1 MPNTPV
7 HDFLT
12 VASGIVIAPGIYGA
26 LYEANVANQTAV
38 LAASLIFASHI
49 ISGVLFSPDL
59 DLDSRIHKRW
69 GWFFYIWLPYKWII
83 PHRHFWS
90 HGLILPPLI
99 RLGYFFGM
107 IVLSIYLIERIA
119 ATAGLDLPIIHNS
132 VAWSIINWIGQNQ
145 LISGCVAVG
154 FVSGGAVHSIA
165 DWLHSGGKKLF
176 RTLFIPRRGT
186 ALARKG
192 IDFSH
197 ASIRWLIDPFTD
209 DHPHHY

>member
-12 VASGIVIAPGIYGA
+12 VASGVVIAPGIYGA
-26 LYEANVANQTAV
+26 LYEAQLSTQSAVSVTA
-38 LAASLIFASHI
+38 LIFASHI
-49 ISGVLFSPDL
+49 ISGVYFSPDL

-90 HGLILPPLI
+90 HGLILPPLV
-99 RLGYFFGM
+99 RLGYFFCM
-107 IVLSIYLIERIA
+107 IIGTLFILEKIA
-119 ATAGLDLPIIHNS
+119 AAVGVDLPIGHTS
-132 VAWSIINWIGQNQ
+132 VAWSIIDWIGQNQ
-145 LISGCVAVG
+145 LVSMSVAVG
-154 FVSGGAVHSIA
+154 FISGSAVHSIA

-186 ALARKG
+186 ATARKG
-192 IDFSH
+192 IDFSQ
-197 ASIRWLIDPFTD
+197 AGVRWLFDPFTHE
-209 DHPHHY
+209 HPHHF

>member
-12 VASGIVIAPGIYGA
+12 VVSGIVIAPGIYGA

-38 LAASLIFASHI
+38 LVTALICAAHV

-69 GWFFYIWLPYKWII
+69 GVFFYIWLPYKWVI

-90 HGLILPPLI
+90 HGLVLPPLL

-107 IVLSIYLIERIA
+107 LILTIFVIERIA
-119 ATAGLDLPIIHNS
+119 GVAGIAVPIVHDS
-132 VAWSIINWIGQNQ
+132 VAWAIIKWIQANQ
-145 LISGCVAVG
+145 LVSVSVSIG
-154 FVSGGAVHSIA
+154 FITGAAVHSIA
-165 DWLHSGGKKLF
+165 DWLHSGGKKLV
-176 RTLFIPRRGT
+176 RTLFWSRRNTT
-186 ALARKG
+186 AVRKG
-192 IDFSH
+192 IDFSQ
-197 ASIRWLIDPFTD
+197 ARIRWLIDPFTD
-209 DHPHHY
+209 EHPQHY

>member
-12 VASGIVIAPGIYGA
+12 VASGIVIAPGLYGV
-26 LYEANVANQTAV
+26 LYEAQIPTQTTV
-38 LAASLIFASHI
+38 LITSLVIVSHI
-49 ISGVLFSPDL
+49 ISGVFFSPDL

-69 GWFFYIWLPYKWII
+69 GVFFYIWLPYKWII

-107 IVLSIYLIERIA
+107 IILTIFAIERL
-119 ATAGLDLPIIHNS
+119 TALFGIEIPIIHNS
-132 VAWSIINWIGQNQ
+132 IAWSILLWIAQNQ
-145 LISGCVAVG
+145 MISISIAVG
-154 FVSGGAVHSIA
+154 FITGGAVHSIA
-165 DWLHSGGKKLF
+165 DWLHTGGKKLL

-186 ALARKG
+186 AAARKG
-192 IDFSH
+192 IDFAQ
-197 ASIRWLIDPFTD
+197 ASVRWLFDPFTD
-209 DHPHHY
+209 KRPTHF

>member
-12 VASGIVIAPGIYGA
+12 VASGIVIAPGIYGV
-26 LYEANVANQTAV
+26 LYEANVSTQTAV
-38 LAASLIFASHI
+38 IVSALVFVSHLV
-49 ISGVLFSPDL
+49 SGIWFSPDL

-90 HGLILPPLI
+90 HGLLLPPLV

-107 IVLSIYLIERIA
+107 IIISIYLVESIA
-119 ATAGLDLPIIHNS
+119 SLVGMPIPI
-132 VAWSIINWIGQNQ
+132 VYDSIALQIMMWVTQNQ
-145 LISGCVAVG
+145 LISISIAVG
-154 FVSGGAVHSIA
+154 FITGGAVHSIA
-165 DWLHSGGKKLF
+165 DWLHTGGKKLI
-176 RTLFIPRRGT
+176 RTLFVPRRGS
-186 ALARKG
+186 ASARKG
-192 IDFSH
+192 INFSY
-197 ASIRWLIDPFTD
+197 ASIRWLIDPFCN